1 MVRQDFL
8 LGGDKL
14 LLEDLQELQ
23 ATRGNWVQEVRW
35 NSEITGEKRGL
46 RGTGKNWVGRA
57 GRDTWGH
64 LSEDCW
70 GPKETLKSLGKGVSL
85 ENMGW
90 LNFQVEKKRKDRRK
104 KRGVNENVAFPVG
117 LQKKTQ
123 KTTKKQPSAFFS
135 PSKCEFLLSV

>member
-35 NSEITGEKRGL
+35 NSEIAGEKRGL
-46 RGTGKNWVGRA
+46 RGAGEKWVGRA

-64 LSEDCW
+64 LLSEDCW

-117 LQKKTQ
+117 LQKKPKQQ
-123 KTTKKQPSAFFS
+123 KTKNPAAFCF
-135 PSKCEFLLSV
+135 FFAQQG